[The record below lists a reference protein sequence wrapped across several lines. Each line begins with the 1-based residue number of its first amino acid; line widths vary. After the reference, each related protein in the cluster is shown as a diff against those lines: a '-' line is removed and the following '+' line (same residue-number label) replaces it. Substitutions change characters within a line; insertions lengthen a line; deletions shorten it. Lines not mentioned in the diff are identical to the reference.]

1 MKIVLK
7 GVSRKELADSVLI
20 TGFRGFGM
28 VGYMTSKYLALA
40 LKARKVGYVLTEFLP
55 PFIVV
60 EEDGIGYPFEIYYSD
75 KARVTVLVNRA
86 LPERE
91 FMDEYTFGIARW
103 VSRVG
108 FKYVT
113 LVGGLSREFK
123 SPNDTFGYRWAHN
136 SRYNGPLLDA
146 PQLEVGLGVMGPLAL
161 LYVYLDYV
169 RAPAAMIL
177 PYSFVEG
184 VDYDATLV
192 GIKVISHN
200 MLRLEVSPTELETMA
215 RLQRAEAERIIQ
227 MVEREAEK
235 EDQES
240 KGMFM

>member
-1 MKIVLK
+1 MKIVMK
-7 GVSRKELADSVLI
+7 GINRRELAGSILI

-103 VSRVG
+103 ISRVG

-123 SPNDTFGYRWAHN
+123 PQGDSFGYRWAHN
-136 SRYNGPLLDA
+136 SLYKGPQLEA

-169 RAPAAMIL
+169 KVPATMIL

-192 GIKVISHN
+192 AIKVISRS
-200 MLRLEVSPTELETMA
+200 LLQQEVSPTELETMA
-215 RLQRAEAERIIQ
+215 NLQRAEAERIIQ
-227 MVEREAEK
+227 MVEREVEK